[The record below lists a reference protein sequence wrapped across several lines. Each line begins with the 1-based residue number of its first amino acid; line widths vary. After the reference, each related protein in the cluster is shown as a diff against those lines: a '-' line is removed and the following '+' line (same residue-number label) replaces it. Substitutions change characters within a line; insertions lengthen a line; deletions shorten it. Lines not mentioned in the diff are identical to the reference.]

1 MSMEGIKSFEA
12 VVKEDPAGGSSRLQ
26 EVLKVI
32 YESVSE
38 LNLQLPEGQRIEK
51 SPAAVLFG
59 AGGKLDSLA
68 LANFIV
74 ITEQKLDES
83 FGCRVDLTQD
93 DPFSP
98 ATGHFGTI
106 RSLATYVSKLA
117 GVEDSQ
123 SRSDNL
129 PRRENG
135 A

>member
-1 MSMEGIKSFEA
+1 MSMEGIKSFEP
-12 VVKEDPAGGSSRLQ
+12 VVKENPAAGSSKLQ

-117 GVEDSQ
+117 GVEHSQ

-129 PRRENG
+129 TRRENG